1 MDGSFEKDI
10 IMNPWNSE
18 PADELLADLER
29 AMSQV
34 HDMLAA
40 RLPEM
45 TTTYLLQLQTTVG
58 ALGIA
63 IKEERWV
70 REGRVEFL
78 GE

>member
-1 MDGSFEKDI
+1 
-10 IMNPWNSE
+10 MNAWNSQL
-18 PADELLADLER
+18 ADELLADLER
-29 AMSQV
+29 TMAHV
-34 HDMLAA
+34 HEMLAG

-45 TTTYLLQLQTTVG
+45 TTAYLLQLQTAVE

-70 REGRVEFL
+70 RDGQIEFL

>member
-1 MDGSFEKDI
+1 
-10 IMNPWNSE
+10 MNPWKSP
-18 PADELLADLER
+18 PADELLADLEQ

-34 HDMLAA
+34 HEMLAD
-40 RLPEM
+40 RPLEM
-45 TTTYLLQLQTTVG
+45 TPTYLLQLQSAVE

-70 REGRVEFL
+70 REGQIEFR

>member
-1 MDGSFEKDI
+1 M
-10 IMNPWNSE
+10 MNPWNSQSTH
-18 PADELLADLER
+18 ELLAGLER
-29 AMSQV
+29 AMGQV
-34 HDMLAA
+34 HDMLAT
-40 RLPEM
+40 RLPEV
-45 TTTYLLQLQTTVG
+45 TSIYLLQLQTAVE

>member
-1 MDGSFEKDI
+1 M
-10 IMNPWNSE
+10 
-18 PADELLADLER
+18 AH
-29 AMSQV
+29 V
-34 HDMLAA
+34 HEMLAG

-45 TTTYLLQLQTTVG
+45 TTAYLLQLQTAVE

-70 REGRVEFL
+70 RDGQIEFL

>member
-1 MDGSFEKDI
+1 MVGSFEKDI
-10 IMNPWNSE
+10 MMNPWNSQS
-18 PADELLADLER
+18 ADELLADLER

-34 HDMLAA
+34 HDMLAT

-45 TTTYLLQLQTTVG
+45 TSTYLLQLQTAVE

>member
-1 MDGSFEKDI
+1 MTT
-10 IMNPWNSE
+10 NPWNSQS
-18 PADELLADLER
+18 ADELLADFER
-29 AMSQV
+29 AMTHV
-34 HDMLAA
+34 HEMLAD

-45 TTTYLLQLQTTVG
+45 TTAYLLQLQTAVE

-70 REGRVEFL
+70 REGQIEFL